1 MFSILS
7 ALLGLSPPPAWPR
20 GLTGHVVRGI
30 SRAIRE
36 ETELGGARGGAR
48 AAARLAALVANE
60 LVIFPARMVPFA
72 ARTLRYRRAQM
83 REVKLGER
91 VLEVYERSG
100 GADGPLILYVHGGA

>member
-36 ETELGGARGGAR
+36 ETEHCL
-48 AAARLAALVANE
+48 
-60 LVIFPARMVPFA
+60 
-72 ARTLRYRRAQM
+72 
-83 REVKLGER
+83 
-91 VLEVYERSG
+91 
-100 GADGPLILYVHGGA
+100 